1 MKDNNIIILAGAA
14 LAGIAYA
21 VGKKNGH
28 NECLYKCQQAVVNTI
43 VNNEKEKKEEES
55 WFGALLFVL
64 VIFTVRIIERR

>member
-28 NECLYKCQQAVVNTI
+28 NECLYKCQEAVVNTI
-43 VNNEKEKKEEES
+43 INEKEKKEEEES
-55 WFGALLFVL
+55 
-64 VIFTVRIIERR
+64 

>member
-28 NECLYKCQQAVVNTI
+28 NECLYKCQEVVVNTI
-43 VNNEKEKKEEES
+43 LNNEKEKKRGGVLI
-55 WFGALLFVL
+55 WALLFVL

>member
-28 NECLYKCQQAVVNTI
+28 NECLYKCQHAVINAI
-43 VNNEKEKKEEES
+43 VKNEKEKKRRS
-55 WFGALLFVL
+55 PDLGLFFL
-64 VIFTVRIIERR
+64 FS